1 MHIDT
6 IMHLYIEDLVLF
18 STLKFIMFSLI
29 SYKQGHPV
37 NPRDHCG
44 WIPLHEAANHDF
56 LEIVQ
61 YLLEHGAAVNDR
73 GGQHCGG
80 VTPLIDAASC
90 GNMEVMELLIS
101 KGANVLAKDDGV
113 RESNFKNFFVAMKFL
128 CLIFC
133 VQTFFIWKCL
143 IHKYLVLFIYQVNVV
158 LDLSISLPIFTL

>member
-6 IMHLYIEDLVLF
+6 IMHLYIGDLVLF
-18 STLKFIMFSLI
+18 STLKYIMFSLI

-101 KGANVLAKDDGV
+101 KGANVLAKDL
-113 RESNFKNFFVAMKFL
+113 S
-128 CLIFC
+128 
-133 VQTFFIWKCL
+133 L
-143 IHKYLVLFIYQVNVV
+143 IHI
-158 LDLSISLPIFTL
+158 

>member
-1 MHIDT
+1 M
-6 IMHLYIEDLVLF
+6 VLF
-18 STLKFIMFSLI
+18 STLKYIMFSLI

-113 RESNFKNFFVAMKFL
+113 RESNFKKFL
-128 CLIFC
+128 CSNEVFVSYILCANIFYLEMFDPQ
-133 VQTFFIWKCL
+133 VLGFVYIPGKC
-143 IHKYLVLFIYQVNVV
+143 
-158 LDLSISLPIFTL
+158 SS